1 MRLSKAGYY
10 ADYVVYPIVLLLLAA
25 VAVVDR
31 TSGECFAW
39 CIAFCGGLIAL
50 SLLEYLTHRLL
61 LHGVPPFS
69 GLHDVHHRSPAADI
83 GIPTW
88 LSGIAGGGAVFA
100 PLWLTAGLNI
110 ASGLTAGMI
119 LGYLWFGLLHHA
131 IHRWRAR
138 DGSYLHRAKRRH
150 SRHHYEPQSC
160 NFGVTTAYWDRLF
173 GTEWQA

>member
-10 ADYVVYPIVLLLLAA
+10 ADYVVYPVLLLPLAA

-31 TSGECFAW
+31 TLEERAAW
-39 CIAFCGGLIAL
+39 CIALCGGVIAFT
-50 SLLEYLTHRLL
+50 LLEYLTHRVL

-69 GLHDVHHRSPAADI
+69 GLHDVHHRSPTADI

-88 LSGIAGGGAVFA
+88 LSAAFGGAVFA
-100 PLWLTAGLNI
+100 SLYLGAGLNL
-110 ASGLTAGMI
+110 ASGLTAGLI

-131 IHRWRAR
+131 VHRWRAR

-150 SRHHYEPQSC
+150 SRHHHERQPG

-173 GTEWQA
+173 GTTVLDR